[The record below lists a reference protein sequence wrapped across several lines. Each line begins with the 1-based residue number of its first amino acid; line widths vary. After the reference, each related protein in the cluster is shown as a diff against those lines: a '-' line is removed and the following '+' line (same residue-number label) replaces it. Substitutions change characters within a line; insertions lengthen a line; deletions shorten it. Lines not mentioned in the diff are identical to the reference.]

1 MLFYFLIVNNDI
13 WQTST
18 NVKETVKELVNL
30 EIISKE
36 SMLGGIE
43 TKKEEMKKFKNSLQ
57 NC

>member
-1 MLFYFLIVNNDI
+1 MLFHFLIVNNDI

-18 NVKETVKELVNL
+18 NVKEIVKELVNL

-43 TKKEEMKKFKNSLQ
+43 TKKEEMKKFKNSLL

>member
-1 MLFYFLIVNNDI
+1 MVNNDI

-18 NVKETVKELVNL
+18 KVKETVKELVNL

-43 TKKEEMKKFKNSLQ
+43 TKKEEMKKFKNSLL

>member
-1 MLFYFLIVNNDI
+1 MLFHFLIVNNDI

-18 NVKETVKELVNL
+18 KVKETVKELVNL

-43 TKKEEMKKFKNSLQ
+43 TKKEEMKKFKTSLL

>member
-1 MLFYFLIVNNDI
+1 MLFHFLMVNNDI

-18 NVKETVKELVNL
+18 KVKETVKELVNL

-43 TKKEEMKKFKNSLQ
+43 TKKEEMKKFKNSLL

>member
-1 MLFYFLIVNNDI
+1 MLFHFLIVNNDI

-18 NVKETVKELVNL
+18 KVKETVKELVNL

-43 TKKEEMKKFKNSLQ
+43 TKKEEMKKFKNSLL